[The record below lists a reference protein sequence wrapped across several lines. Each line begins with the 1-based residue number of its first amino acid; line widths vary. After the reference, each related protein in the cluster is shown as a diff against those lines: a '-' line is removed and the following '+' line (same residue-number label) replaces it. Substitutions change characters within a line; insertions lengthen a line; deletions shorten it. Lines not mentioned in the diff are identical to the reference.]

1 MISYLTGRKGNK
13 SSFRV
18 EKIFH
23 FVKHYLNAV
32 RYFYR

>member
-23 FVKHYLNAV
+23 FVKHYSNVV
-32 RYFYR
+32 RYFNR

>member
-23 FVKHYLNAV
+23 FVKHYSNAV